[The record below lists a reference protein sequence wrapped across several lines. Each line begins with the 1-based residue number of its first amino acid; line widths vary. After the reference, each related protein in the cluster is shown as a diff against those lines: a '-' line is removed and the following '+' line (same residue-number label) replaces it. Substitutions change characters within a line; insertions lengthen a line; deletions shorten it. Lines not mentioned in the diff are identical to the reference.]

1 MSLVPSH
8 WNPRLH
14 QNIIELRMITLMKV
28 KYQRTSTMEQHGER
42 FGMDVNGYDLIL
54 FDRGISG
61 TKPFR
66 ERTNGMKIITMVEE
80 GRLDELV
87 VPELRDIGRNTYDTI
102 SVLDYMEK
110 HNVIVTIQSL
120 GNLQSIIDG
129 KKNPLWTLISSI
141 MSSLYQMELENLKLR
156 THMGRQSYLMRGGK
170 LGRKMGSNENVTT
183 FMNKPKSQ
191 EIVSLL
197 NRGKSVRDVCGR
209 LGVSP
214 NLVTKVRR
222 ILKEWNDGDVTMVG

>member
-1 MSLVPSH
+1 
-8 WNPRLH
+8 
-14 QNIIELRMITLMKV
+14 MITLMKV

-42 FGMDVNGYDLIL
+42 FGMDVDGYDLIL

-80 GRLDELV
+80 GRLKELV

-170 LGRKMGSNENVTT
+170 FGRKMGSNENVTT

-222 ILKEWNDGDVTMVG
+222 ILREWNDGDVTMVG

>member
-1 MSLVPSH
+1 
-8 WNPRLH
+8 
-14 QNIIELRMITLMKV
+14 
-28 KYQRTSTMEQHGER
+28 
-42 FGMDVNGYDLIL
+42 
-54 FDRGISG
+54 
-61 TKPFR
+61 
-66 ERTNGMKIITMVEE
+66 
-80 GRLDELV
+80 
-87 VPELRDIGRNTYDTI
+87 
-102 SVLDYMEK
+102 
-110 HNVIVTIQSL
+110 
-120 GNLQSIIDG
+120 
-129 KKNPLWTLISSI
+129 

-222 ILKEWNDGDVTMVG
+222 ILREWNDGDVTMVG

>member
-1 MSLVPSH
+1 
-8 WNPRLH
+8 
-14 QNIIELRMITLMKV
+14 MITLMKV

-42 FGMDVNGYDLIL
+42 FGMDVDGYDLIL

-80 GRLDELV
+80 GRLKELV
-87 VPELRDIGRNTYDTI
+87 VPELRDIGRNTFDTI

-120 GNLQSIIDG
+120 GNLQSIVDG

-222 ILKEWNDGDVTMVG
+222 ILREWNDGDVTMVG

>member
-1 MSLVPSH
+1 MVPSH

-14 QNIIELRMITLMKV
+14 QNNSQIFIVTLMKC
-28 KYQRTSTMEQHGER
+28 KYQRTSSFDQHGER
-42 FGMDVNGYDLIL
+42 FGMDKETYDLIF

-66 ERTNGMKIITMVEE
+66 ERTNGIKIITLVEE
-80 GRLDELV
+80 GRLKELV
-87 VPELRDIGRNTYDTI
+87 VPEIRDVGRNTFDTI
-102 SVLDYMEK
+102 SVLEFMER
-110 HNVIVTIQSL
+110 HSVIVTIQSL
-120 GNLQSIIDG
+120 GN
-129 KKNPLWTLISSI
+129 
-141 MSSLYQMELENLKLR
+141 YQMELENLKLR
-156 THMGRQSYLMRGGK
+156 THMGRQSYIMKGGK

-222 ILKEWNDGDVTMVG
+222 ILREWNDGDVTMVG

>member
-1 MSLVPSH
+1 
-8 WNPRLH
+8 
-14 QNIIELRMITLMKV
+14 MITLMKV

-42 FGMDVNGYDLIL
+42 FGMDVDGYDLIL

-80 GRLDELV
+80 GRLKELV

-120 GNLQSIIDG
+120 GNLQSIVDG

>member
-1 MSLVPSH
+1 
-8 WNPRLH
+8 
-14 QNIIELRMITLMKV
+14 MITLMKV

-42 FGMDVNGYDLIL
+42 FGMDVDGYDLIL

-80 GRLDELV
+80 GRLKELV
-87 VPELRDIGRNTYDTI
+87 VPELRDIGRNTFDTI

-222 ILKEWNDGDVTMVG
+222 ILREWNDGDVTMVG